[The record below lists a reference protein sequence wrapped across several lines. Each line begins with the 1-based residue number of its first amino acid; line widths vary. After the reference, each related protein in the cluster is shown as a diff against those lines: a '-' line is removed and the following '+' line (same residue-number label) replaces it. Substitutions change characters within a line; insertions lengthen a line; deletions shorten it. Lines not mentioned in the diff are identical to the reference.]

1 MKENICMLNKIKLVG
16 SIALI
21 ASSLVVANLSPINT
35 SQTIIHNQQLSH
47 VGGCNRLEFSVE
59 NSCSFHLRFALSAN
73 GACLFGV
80 GEPYNPNEKNGVI
93 IIPPKV
99 NNVEVTEIF

>member
-80 GEPYNPNEKNGVI
+80 GEPYNPNEKKWCNYHST
-93 IIPPKV
+93 KS
-99 NNVEVTEIF
+99 

>member
-35 SQTIIHNQQLSH
+35 SQTIRHNQ
-47 VGGCNRLEFSVE
+47 
-59 NSCSFHLRFALSAN
+59 
-73 GACLFGV
+73 
-80 GEPYNPNEKNGVI
+80 
-93 IIPPKV
+93 
-99 NNVEVTEIF
+99 

>member
-47 VGGCNRLEFSVE
+47 VGGCNRLE

-80 GEPYNPNEKNGVI
+80 GEPYNPNEKKWCNYHST
-93 IIPPKV
+93 KS
-99 NNVEVTEIF
+99 